1 MSAESVSI
9 PLLGV
14 GGTPSS
20 SEETLYQRGYGSIH
34 DPKVHRGV
42 GRNKIP
48 IQLSAAGAHAG
59 EQYQQIFEG
68 QLGAAAADPNNPVGD
83 FFYRLIYGEPENPDK
98 STYTNVHGTYLNSA
112 LVKPKELKWNKET
125 REKYRD
131 HWKLEKAYR
140 KQQKPKEEKP
150 KQEPTRGLT
159 LPFSNNIGP
168 GNSIQPALTRADLIA
183 QGHDL
188 HYQDAKKDSDVLS
201 ADREAIGQF
210 AQEAI
215 SGTNPISQLQALAG
229 AAGLGAKHLAESLTG
244 KVFYGNYVFTIS

>member
-14 GGTPSS
+14 GGTPNS
-20 SEETLYQRGYGSIH
+20 SEETLYQRGYGSIR
-34 DPKVHRGV
+34 DPKVHAGA
-42 GRNKIP
+42 GRNRLP
-48 IQLSAAGAHAG
+48 VRLSGAGAHAG

-83 FFYRLIYGEPENPDK
+83 FFYRWVYGQPENPDK
-98 STYTNVHGTYLNSA
+98 STYTNIHGTYLHSDK
-112 LVKPKELKWNKET
+112 VKPTDLKWNKET
-125 REKYRD
+125 RAKYPE
-131 HWKLEKAYR
+131 HWKLERAHR
-140 KQQKPKEEKP
+140 KSQKPKEEEQK
-150 KQEPTRGLT
+150 KEPTRGLT

-168 GNSIQPALTRADLIA
+168 GNSIQPARTRADFIA

-188 HYQDAKKDSDVLS
+188 HYQDAKKASDVLS

-215 SGTNPISQLQALAG
+215 SGTDPISKLQALAG

-244 KVFYGNYVFTIS
+244 KVFYGNYVFTLS